1 MNKGSALKIII
12 GTISLCAIAACT
24 KRTPSQIIYRYD
36 DNRYLELKG
45 FDCEGALWYHD
56 TRRNIHKELV
66 NGVYSTYQIF
76 SGVYIHPSD
85 KYILIP
91 RWEPGAYK
99 ISKDYGQT
107 WQVAS
112 YLSPFQGQEI
122 NSDGNMV
129 DRPEGKEIK
138 RVVVVNNQAFITTS
152 KNHLY
157 MSSYP
162 FDDPRLKPGGPGIDY
177 QYFDD
182 TDYLSIYTDGKK
194 KSKGKYYYGHTR
206 PESPGAA
213 WGTVV
218 FMKAS
223 LAHLTEGYKANY
235 QNLPDKEPEVVGYKG
250 WTRMYCDM
258 DAGK

>member
-1 MNKGSALKIII
+1 MLSLLALILTTMTLTVEAKV
-12 GTISLCAIAACT
+12 
-24 KRTPSQIIYRYD
+24 PSQIIYRYD

-45 FDCEGALWYHD
+45 FNCDGALWYHD
-56 TRRNIHKELV
+56 NKRSIHKEIYD
-66 NGVYSTYQIF
+66 GIF
-76 SGVYIHPSD
+76 ASFRIFTGEYIHPSD
-85 KYILIP
+85 KYIFIP
-91 RWEPGAYK
+91 EWEPGAYT

-107 WQVAS
+107 WEVAS
-112 YLSPFQGQEI
+112 YISPFQGQER
-122 NSDGNMV
+122 NSEGNMV

-152 KNHLY
+152 QNHLY

-177 QYFDD
+177 KYFDD
-182 TDYLSIYTDGKK
+182 TYYLYKPGKH
-194 KSKGKYYYGHTR
+194 KSNGEYVDGHTS
-206 PESPGAA
+206 PEFPGRA

-218 FMKAS
+218 FMKAA

-250 WTRMYCDM
+250 WTRMRCDL

>member
-1 MNKGSALKIII
+1 MKLRSMLKIII
-12 GTISLCAIAACT
+12 GAISLCAVSACT
-24 KRTPSQIIYRYD
+24 KSPSQIIYRFD
-36 DNRYLELKG
+36 DNRYLELIG
-45 FDCEGALWYHD
+45 YDCEGYVVYHD
-56 TRRNIHKELV
+56 IKRNIHKSI
-66 NGVYSTYQIF
+66 YSNPIYMVFT
-76 SGVYIHPSD
+76 GEYIHPSEQ
-85 KYILIP
+85 YILVP
-91 RWEPGAYK
+91 EWEPGAYK

-112 YLSPFQGQEI
+112 YMSPFQGQER
-122 NSDGNMV
+122 NSEGNMV

-152 KNHLY
+152 QNHLY

-177 QYFDD
+177 KYFDD
-182 TDYLSIYTDGKK
+182 TYYLYKPGKH
-194 KSKGKYYYGHTR
+194 KSNGEYVDGHTS
-206 PESPGAA
+206 PEFPGRA

-218 FMKAS
+218 FMKAA

-250 WTRMYCDM
+250 WTRMRCDL
-258 DAGK
+258 DVGK

>member
-1 MNKGSALKIII
+1 MKMRSMLKIII
-12 GTISLCAIAACT
+12 GAISLCAVSACT
-24 KRTPSQIIYRYD
+24 KSPSQIIYRFD
-36 DNRYLELKG
+36 DNRYLELIG
-45 FDCEGALWYHD
+45 YDCEGYVVYHD
-56 TRRNIHKELV
+56 IKRNIHKSI
-66 NGVYSTYQIF
+66 YSNPIYMVFT
-76 SGVYIHPSD
+76 GEYIHPSEQ
-85 KYILIP
+85 YILVP
-91 RWEPGAYK
+91 EWEPGAYK

-112 YLSPFQGQEI
+112 YMSPFQGQER
-122 NSDGNMV
+122 NSEGNMV

-152 KNHLY
+152 QNHLY

-177 QYFDD
+177 KFFDD
-182 TDYLSIYTDGKK
+182 TYYLYKPGKH
-194 KSKGKYYYGHTR
+194 KSNGEYVDGHTS
-206 PESPGAA
+206 PEFPGRA

-218 FMKAS
+218 FMKAA

-250 WTRMYCDM
+250 WTRMRCDL
-258 DAGK
+258 DVGK

>member
-1 MNKGSALKIII
+1 MKLGNTVRVII
-12 GTISLCAIAACT
+12 GVVSLCAIAACT
-24 KRTPSQIIYRYD
+24 KKTPSQVIYRYD

-56 TRRNIHKELV
+56 TKRNIHKELV
-66 NGVYSTYQIF
+66 NGIYSTYQIF

-99 ISKDYGQT
+99 ISKDYGRT
-107 WQVAS
+107 WQVATYMAS
-112 YLSPFQGQEI
+112 FPALEK
-122 NSDGNMV
+122 NSDGIMR
-129 DRPEGKEIK
+129 DSPEGKEIK
-138 RVVVVNNQAFITTS
+138 RVVVVNNQAFISTAQG
-152 KNHLY
+152 HLY

-162 FDDPRLKPGGPGIDY
+162 FDDPRLAPGGPGIDY
-177 QYFDD
+177 QFFDD
-182 TDYLSIYTDGKK
+182 TYYLYRPGKH
-194 KSKGKYYYGHTR
+194 KSSGKYVDGHTS
-206 PESPGAA
+206 PEFPGRA

-250 WTRMYCDM
+250 WTRMHCDM

>member
-1 MNKGSALKIII
+1 MKLRSMLKIII
-12 GTISLCAIAACT
+12 GAISLCAVTACT
-24 KRTPSQIIYRYD
+24 KSPSQIIYRFD
-36 DNRYLELKG
+36 DNRYLELIG
-45 FDCEGALWYHD
+45 YDCEGYVVYHD
-56 TRRNIHKELV
+56 IKRNIHKSI
-66 NGVYSTYQIF
+66 YSNPIYMVFT
-76 SGVYIHPSD
+76 GEYIHPSEQ
-85 KYILIP
+85 YVLVP
-91 RWEPGAYK
+91 EWEPGAYK

-112 YLSPFQGQEI
+112 YMSPFQGQER
-122 NSDGNMV
+122 NSEGNMV

-152 KNHLY
+152 QNHLY

-177 QYFDD
+177 KFFDD
-182 TDYLSIYTDGKK
+182 TYYLYRPGKH
-194 KSKGKYYYGHTR
+194 KSKGKYVDAHMR

-218 FMKAS
+218 FMKKGLNNLVES
-223 LAHLTEGYKANY
+223 EKLNY

-250 WTRMYCDM
+250 WTRMRCDL
-258 DAGK
+258 DVGK

>member
-1 MNKGSALKIII
+1 MSSMLKIII
-12 GTISLCAIAACT
+12 GAISLCAVTACT
-24 KRTPSQIIYRYD
+24 KSPTQIIYRFD
-36 DNRYLELKG
+36 DNRYLELIG
-45 FDCEGALWYHD
+45 YDCEGYVVYHD
-56 TRRNIHKELV
+56 IKRNIHKSI
-66 NGVYSTYQIF
+66 YSNPIYMVFT
-76 SGVYIHPSD
+76 GEYIHPSEQ
-85 KYILIP
+85 YILVP
-91 RWEPGAYK
+91 EWEPGAYK

-112 YLSPFQGQEI
+112 YMSPFQGQER
-122 NSDGNMV
+122 NSEGNMV

-152 KNHLY
+152 QNHLY

-177 QYFDD
+177 KYFDD
-182 TDYLSIYTDGKK
+182 TYYLYKPGKH
-194 KSKGKYYYGHTR
+194 KSNGEYVDGHTS
-206 PESPGAA
+206 PEFPGRA

-218 FMKAS
+218 FMKAA

-250 WTRMYCDM
+250 WTRMRCDL
-258 DAGK
+258 DVGK

>member
-1 MNKGSALKIII
+1 MKMRSMLKIII
-12 GTISLCAIAACT
+12 GAISLCAVSACT
-24 KRTPSQIIYRYD
+24 KSPSQIIYRFD
-36 DNRYLELKG
+36 DNRYLELIG
-45 FDCEGALWYHD
+45 YDCEGYVVYHD
-56 TRRNIHKELV
+56 IKRNIHKSI
-66 NGVYSTYQIF
+66 YSNPIYMVFT
-76 SGVYIHPSD
+76 GEYIHPSEQ
-85 KYILIP
+85 YILVP
-91 RWEPGAYK
+91 EWEPGAYK

-112 YLSPFQGQEI
+112 YMSPFQGQER
-122 NSDGNMV
+122 NSEGNMV

-152 KNHLY
+152 QNHLY

-177 QYFDD
+177 KYFDD
-182 TDYLSIYTDGKK
+182 TYYLYKPGKH
-194 KSKGKYYYGHTR
+194 KSNGEYVDGHTS
-206 PESPGAA
+206 PEFPGRA

-218 FMKAS
+218 FMKAA

-250 WTRMYCDM
+250 WTRMRCDL
-258 DAGK
+258 DVGK

>member
-1 MNKGSALKIII
+1 MNKGSALKIMI

-45 FDCEGALWYHD
+45 YNCEGALWYHD
-56 TRRNIHKELV
+56 IRRNIHKELV

-91 RWEPGAYK
+91 RWEPDAYK

-107 WQVAS
+107 WQVADYMAS
-112 YLSPFQGQEI
+112 SRALER
-122 NSDGNMV
+122 NSDGVMR
-129 DRPEGKEIK
+129 DYPEGKEIK

-177 QYFDD
+177 
-182 TDYLSIYTDGKK
+182 
-194 KSKGKYYYGHTR
+194 
-206 PESPGAA
+206 
-213 WGTVV
+213 
-218 FMKAS
+218 
-223 LAHLTEGYKANY
+223 
-235 QNLPDKEPEVVGYKG
+235 
-250 WTRMYCDM
+250 
-258 DAGK
+258 

>member
-1 MNKGSALKIII
+1 MKMRSMLKIII
-12 GTISLCAIAACT
+12 GAISLCAVSACT
-24 KRTPSQIIYRYD
+24 KSPSQIIYRFD
-36 DNRYLELKG
+36 DNRYLELIG
-45 FDCEGALWYHD
+45 YDCEGYVVYHD
-56 TRRNIHKELV
+56 IKRNIHKSI
-66 NGVYSTYQIF
+66 YSNPIYMVFT
-76 SGVYIHPSD
+76 GEYIHPSEQ
-85 KYILIP
+85 YILVP
-91 RWEPGAYK
+91 EWEPGAYK

-112 YLSPFQGQEI
+112 YMSPFQGQER
-122 NSDGNMV
+122 NSEGNMV

-152 KNHLY
+152 QNHLY

-177 QYFDD
+177 KYFDD
-182 TDYLSIYTDGKK
+182 TYYLYKPGKH
-194 KSKGKYYYGHTR
+194 KSNGEYVDGHTS
-206 PESPGAA
+206 PEFPGRA

-218 FMKAS
+218 FMKAA

-235 QNLPDKEPEVVGYKG
+235 QNLPDKEPEVEGYKG
-250 WTRMYCDM
+250 WTRMRCDL

>member
-1 MNKGSALKIII
+1 MKMSSMLKIII
-12 GTISLCAIAACT
+12 GAISLCAVSACT
-24 KRTPSQIIYRYD
+24 KSPSQIIYRFD
-36 DNRYLELKG
+36 DNRYLELIG
-45 FDCEGALWYHD
+45 YDCEGYVVYHD
-56 TRRNIHKELV
+56 IKRNIHKSI
-66 NGVYSTYQIF
+66 YSNPIYMVFT
-76 SGVYIHPSD
+76 GEYIHPSEQ
-85 KYILIP
+85 YILVP
-91 RWEPGAYK
+91 EWEPGAYK

-112 YLSPFQGQEI
+112 YMSPFQGQER
-122 NSDGNMV
+122 NSEGNMV

-152 KNHLY
+152 QNHLY

-162 FDDPRLKPGGPGIDY
+162 FEDPRLKPGGPGIDY
-177 QYFDD
+177 KFFDD
-182 TDYLSIYTDGKK
+182 TYYLYRPGKH
-194 KSKGKYYYGHTR
+194 KSNGEYVNAHIR

-218 FMKAS
+218 FIKKGLNNLVES
-223 LAHLTEGYKANY
+223 EKSNY

-250 WTRMYCDM
+250 WTRMRCDL

>member
-1 MNKGSALKIII
+1 MKKGSALKIII
-12 GTISLCAIAACT
+12 GAFSLCAIAACT
-24 KRTPSQIIYRYD
+24 KKIPSQVIYRFD
-36 DNRYLELKG
+36 DNRYLELIG
-45 FDCEGALWYHD
+45 YDCEGYVVYHD
-56 TRRNIHKELV
+56 IKRNIHKSIYGNPIYRV
-66 NGVYSTYQIF
+66 F
-76 SGVYIHPSD
+76 SGEFIHPSEQ
-85 KYILIP
+85 YVLVP
-91 RWEPGAYK
+91 EWEPGAYK

-107 WQVAS
+107 WQVAT
-112 YLSPFQGQEI
+112 YMSPSQGQEK

-138 RVVVVNNQAFITTS
+138 RVVVVNNQAFITTA
-152 KNHLY
+152 KGHLY
-157 MSSYP
+157 LSSYP
-162 FDDPRLKPGGPGIDY
+162 FDDPRLAPGGPGIDY

-182 TDYLSIYTDGKK
+182 TYYLYRPGKH
-194 KSKGKYYYGHTR
+194 KSGGEYVNGHIR
-206 PESPGAA
+206 PESPGDA

>member
-1 MNKGSALKIII
+1 MKLRSMLKIII
-12 GTISLCAIAACT
+12 GAISLCAVTACT
-24 KRTPSQIIYRYD
+24 KSPTQIIYRFD
-36 DNRYLELKG
+36 DNRYLELIG
-45 FDCEGALWYHD
+45 YDCEGYVVYHD
-56 TRRNIHKELV
+56 IKRNIHKSI
-66 NGVYSTYQIF
+66 YSNPIYMVFT
-76 SGVYIHPSD
+76 GEYIHPSEQ
-85 KYILIP
+85 YILVP
-91 RWEPGAYK
+91 EWEPGAYK

-112 YLSPFQGQEI
+112 YMSPFQGQER
-122 NSDGNMV
+122 NSEGNMV

-152 KNHLY
+152 QNHLY

-177 QYFDD
+177 KYFDD
-182 TDYLSIYTDGKK
+182 TYYLYKPGKH
-194 KSKGKYYYGHTR
+194 KSNGEYVDGHTS
-206 PESPGAA
+206 PEFPGRA

-218 FMKAS
+218 FMKAA

-250 WTRMYCDM
+250 WTRMRCDL
-258 DAGK
+258 DVGK

>member
-1 MNKGSALKIII
+1 MKMRSMLKIII
-12 GTISLCAIAACT
+12 GAISLCAVSACT
-24 KRTPSQIIYRYD
+24 KSPSQIIYRFD
-36 DNRYLELKG
+36 DNRYLELIG
-45 FDCEGALWYHD
+45 YDCEGYVVYHD
-56 TRRNIHKELV
+56 IKRNIHKSI
-66 NGVYSTYQIF
+66 YSNPIYMVFT
-76 SGVYIHPSD
+76 GEYIHPSEQ
-85 KYILIP
+85 YILVP
-91 RWEPGAYK
+91 EWEPGAYK

-112 YLSPFQGQEI
+112 YMSPFQGQER
-122 NSDGNMV
+122 NSEGNMV

-152 KNHLY
+152 QNHLY

-177 QYFDD
+177 KYFDD
-182 TDYLSIYTDGKK
+182 TYYLYKPGKH
-194 KSKGKYYYGHTR
+194 KSNGEYVDGHTS
-206 PESPGAA
+206 PEFPGRA

-218 FMKAS
+218 FMKAA

-250 WTRMYCDM
+250 WTRMRCDL

>member
-1 MNKGSALKIII
+1 MKMRSMLKIII
-12 GTISLCAIAACT
+12 GAISLCAVSACT
-24 KRTPSQIIYRYD
+24 KSPSQIIYRFD
-36 DNRYLELKG
+36 DNRYLELIG
-45 FDCEGALWYHD
+45 YDCEGYVVYHD
-56 TRRNIHKELV
+56 IKRNIHKSI
-66 NGVYSTYQIF
+66 YSNPIYMVFT
-76 SGVYIHPSD
+76 GEYIHPSEQ
-85 KYILIP
+85 YVLVP
-91 RWEPGAYK
+91 EWEPGAYK

-112 YLSPFQGQEI
+112 YMSPFQGQER
-122 NSDGNMV
+122 NSEGNMV

-152 KNHLY
+152 QNHLY

-177 QYFDD
+177 KFFDD
-182 TDYLSIYTDGKK
+182 TYYLYRPGKH
-194 KSKGKYYYGHTR
+194 KSKGKYVDAHMR

-218 FMKAS
+218 FMKKGLNNLVES
-223 LAHLTEGYKANY
+223 EKLNY

-250 WTRMYCDM
+250 WTRMRCDL
-258 DAGK
+258 DVGK

>member
-1 MNKGSALKIII
+1 MDKGSAVKIII

-24 KRTPSQIIYRYD
+24 KKTPSQVIYRYD

-107 WQVAS
+107 WQVATYMAS
-112 YLSPFQGQEI
+112 FPALEK
-122 NSDGNMV
+122 NSDGIMR
-129 DRPEGKEIK
+129 DSPEGKEIK
-138 RVVVVNNQAFITTS
+138 RVVVVNNQAFITTAQG
-152 KNHLY
+152 HLY
-157 MSSYP
+157 LSSYP
-162 FDDPRLKPGGPGIDY
+162 FDDPRLAPGGPGIDY

-182 TDYLSIYTDGKK
+182 TYYLYKPGKH
-194 KSKGKYYYGHTR
+194 KSRGEYVDGHT
-206 PESPGAA
+206 SPDFPGRS

-250 WTRMYCDM
+250 WTRMRCDTNV
-258 DAGK
+258 GK

>member
-1 MNKGSALKIII
+1 MKMRIMLKIII
-12 GTISLCAIAACT
+12 GAISLCAVSACT
-24 KRTPSQIIYRYD
+24 KSPSQIIYRFD
-36 DNRYLELKG
+36 DNRYLELIG
-45 FDCEGALWYHD
+45 YDCEGYVVYHD
-56 TRRNIHKELV
+56 IKRNIHKSI
-66 NGVYSTYQIF
+66 YSNPIYMVFT
-76 SGVYIHPSD
+76 GEYIHPSEQ
-85 KYILIP
+85 YILVP
-91 RWEPGAYK
+91 EWEPGAYK

-112 YLSPFQGQEI
+112 YMSPFQGQER
-122 NSDGNMV
+122 NSEGNMV

-152 KNHLY
+152 QNHLY

-162 FDDPRLKPGGPGIDY
+162 FEDPRLKPGGPGIDY
-177 QYFDD
+177 KYFDD
-182 TDYLSIYTDGKK
+182 TYYLYKPGKH
-194 KSKGKYYYGHTR
+194 KSNGEYVDGHTS
-206 PESPGAA
+206 PEFPGRA

-218 FMKAS
+218 FMKTA

-250 WTRMYCDM
+250 WTRMRCDL